1 MNSYM
6 HDCYSLVFLL
16 RNFGLVWPIRLIF
29 LPWEE
34 VLCDGFDLAMLNLSD
49 RKRHD
54 THVSL
59 LLRVKRWGLFICEF
73 ILSTSCH
80 CSYCITPFFH
90 ELNTI
95 DPCWIAVNVWSSS
108 RSRQESVY

>member
-1 MNSYM
+1 MIIIASYFF
-6 HDCYSLVFLL
+6 SET
-16 RNFGLVWPIRLIF
+16 LVWFGQLDQIF

-34 VLCDGFDLAMLNLSD
+34 VLCDGFDLAVLNLSD

-59 LLRVKRWGLFICEF
+59 LLRVTRWDLFIHEF

-80 CSYCITPFFH
+80 HSYCITPFFH
-90 ELNTI
+90 KLNTL
-95 DPCWIAVNVWSSS
+95 DACWIAVDVWSNSS
-108 RSRQESVY
+108 K